1 MSLPGVYSDR
11 QRGGGRGSND
21 KSGGRLFVRK
31 DSVKTSVAVRRAV
44 VSPTVPVPVNTPS
57 LRSQASVQ
65 GGEVQ
70 CSVDLIGPARNRLPA
85 GWSATD
91 TSNLAPA
98 RGDARF
104 TKHFPD
110 LGVLVWL
117 V

>member
-1 MSLPGVYSDR
+1 M
-11 QRGGGRGSND
+11 
-21 KSGGRLFVRK
+21 
-31 DSVKTSVAVRRAV
+31 VA
-44 VSPTVPVPVNTPS
+44 PTVPVPVNTPS

-70 CSVDLIGPARNRLPA
+70 RSIDYIGPAGSRRPA

-98 RGDARF
+98 RGNARF